1 MKAQEASEFRY
12 CVLPSGN
19 REDFPALDAELAR
32 RGVRWSFL
40 ELRPGGRIYRIPD
53 SELEK
58 LPWDEEHQE
67 RYLGDDDSGH
77 TIYRLSEP
85 EIRSLAAEL
94 PKIEWQEGGRR

>member
-1 MKAQEASEFRY
+1 MPAPEAAEYGY
-12 CVLPSGN
+12 CILPSGN

-40 ELRPGGRIYRIPD
+40 ELRSGGRIYRIPV

-77 TIYRLSEP
+77 SIYRLSEP
-85 EIRSLAAEL
+85 EIRSLAEGM
-94 PKIEWQEGGRR
+94 PKIEWREGGRR